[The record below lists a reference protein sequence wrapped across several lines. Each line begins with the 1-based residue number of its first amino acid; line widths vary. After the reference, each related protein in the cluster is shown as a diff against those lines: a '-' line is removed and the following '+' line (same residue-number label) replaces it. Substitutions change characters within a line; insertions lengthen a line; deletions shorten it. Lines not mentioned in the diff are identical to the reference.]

1 MATKFVVATG
11 YDLSFDDSR
20 IYSEVLDLSNNAFAC
35 KNKSPFAMKTEGATG
50 ALVKGKHLI
59 CGGKN
64 SDFYYGE
71 CYRLTKVSTIFVMEM
86 KSERAYASSAIVD
99 FVKLW
104 VIGGR
109 SCKSD
114 SCILI
119 TSEYVQIG
127 KGSNSGPVLPVK
139 MYGHV
144 ITAMNSTT
152 YIVTGGG
159 QDSLR
164 KTFYYSENSQ
174 DWITGPEM
182 NQERRQHGAGLG
194 TDTAT
199 SELYIAVTGGVL
211 NSGHYSGAM
220 DSVEILFL
228 GDTEWKTGKQHL
240 FHNMGKAIGTFLKYF
255 RTEYAK

>member
-35 KNKSPFAMKTEGATG
+35 KNKSPFVMKTEGATG

-59 CGGKN
+59 CGGKY
-64 SDFYYGE
+64 SDLYYWE
-71 CYRLTKVSTIFVMEM
+71 CYRLTKFSTIYFMEM
-86 KSERAYASSAIVD
+86 KSKRAYASSAVVD
-99 FVKLW
+99 YNKLW
-104 VIGGR
+104 MIGGK
-109 SCKSD
+109 SCNSD
-114 SCILI
+114 SCILSS
-119 TSEYVQIG
+119 TEYVHID
-127 KGSNSGPVLPVK
+127 KESYSGPDLPVK

-182 NQERRQHGAGLG
+182 NQKRRQHGAGLG
-194 TDTAT
+194 TDTKT
-199 SELYIAVTGGVL
+199 SEQYIAVTGGVP
-211 NSGHYSGAM
+211 NSEYYLGY
-220 DSVEILFL
+220 VEILFL

-240 FHNMGKAIGTFLKYF
+240 FHNMRSNWYIFEIF
-255 RTEYAK
+255 

>member
-1 MATKFVVATG
+1 
-11 YDLSFDDSR
+11 
-20 IYSEVLDLSNNAFAC
+20 
-35 KNKSPFAMKTEGATG
+35 
-50 ALVKGKHLI
+50 
-59 CGGKN
+59 
-64 SDFYYGE
+64 
-71 CYRLTKVSTIFVMEM
+71 MEM
-86 KSERAYASSAIVD
+86 KSKRAYASSAVVD
-99 FVKLW
+99 YNNLW
-104 VIGGR
+104 LLGGK
-109 SCKSD
+109 SCNSD
-114 SCILI
+114 SCILSS
-119 TSEYVQIG
+119 TEYVHID
-127 KGSNSGPVLPVK
+127 KESYSGPDLPVK

-199 SELYIAVTGGVL
+199 SELYIAVTGGVK
-211 NSGHYSGAM
+211 NSGYYFG
-220 DSVEILFL
+220 SVEILFL

-240 FHNMGKAIGTFLKYF
+240 FS
-255 RTEYAK
+255 

>member
-1 MATKFVVATG
+1 
-11 YDLSFDDSR
+11 
-20 IYSEVLDLSNNAFAC
+20 
-35 KNKSPFAMKTEGATG
+35 MKTEGATG

-86 KSERAYASSAIVD
+86 KSKRAYASSAIVD
-99 FVKLW
+99 FLKLW
-104 VIGGR
+104 MIGGK
-109 SCKSD
+109 SCNSD
-114 SCILI
+114 ASCILT

-152 YIVTGGG
+152 YIITGGG
-159 QDSLR
+159 QDSLM
-164 KTFYYSENSQ
+164 KTFYYSENNQ
-174 DWITGPEM
+174 EWITGPNVTEG
-182 NQERRQHGAGLG
+182 RRQHAAGLG

-199 SELYIAVTGGVL
+199 NKTYIAVTGGIG
-211 NSGHYSGAM
+211 NSGYL
-220 DSVEILFL
+220 DSVEILYMA
-228 GDTEWKTGKQHL
+228 GAEWQVGKQHL
-240 FHNMGKAIGTFLKYF
+240 FYF
-255 RTEYAK
+255 